1 MSEPTLDDVACLNAR
16 RRSLELKSIVGH
28 HCDVF
33 QMSVHRGRHRKPY
46 DVVIKKYRGVC
57 SFRQIQVL
65 DKDYRR
71 LKSNLEDIVPNT
83 IFVPVRMPHGQSV
96 IAVSH
101 AIVPWFNLA
110 NPINEADAV
119 PLLRKLPKARNQ
131 LMRFCHAA
139 RKWAHE
145 KHGKIIDLYG
155 LDNLVLNTNRE
166 IRYLDSFHVFFY
178 PDMSHFLDE
187 EDDQLN
193 HKMEISISRFEYL
206 EHLLGEARKKPRQ
219 TP

>member
-1 MSEPTLDDVACLNAR
+1 MKEPTLDDIACLNAKR
-16 RRSLELKSIVGH
+16 QSVELKSIIGH
-28 HCDVF
+28 HCDVW
-33 QMSVHRGRHRKPY
+33 QMSVHRERRLKPY
-46 DVVIKKYRGVC
+46 DVVIKKYRGTC
-57 SFRQIQVL
+57 SFRQVQVL

-71 LKSNLEDIVPNT
+71 LKASLEDIVPGT
-83 IFVPVRMPHGQSV
+83 IFVPVRGCHGNTV

-101 AIVPWFNLA
+101 AVVPWFNLA
-110 NPINEADAV
+110 NPINESDAV

-139 RKWAHE
+139 RKWSYE

-178 PDMSHFLDE
+178 ADMSHFLDE
-187 EDDQLN
+187 DDLELN
-193 HKMEISISRFEYL
+193 HKMEISVSRFDYL
-206 EHLLGEARKKPRQ
+206 EHLLRAVRKKSQ
-219 TP
+219 